1 MVRIV
6 LDLHD
11 EIYAAFVLARQAP
24 VTNVR
29 VMEDGIQ
36 LAQVTARKPYVYT
49 VPNNGSEHVFF
60 STSPRN
66 ERDWTTTITGTLPR
80 QLGAPLRK

>member
-1 MVRIV
+1 MVRII

-11 EIYAAFVLARQAP
+11 ERDAVLGPPRQAL

-29 VMEDGIQ
+29 VIEDGVQ
-36 LAQVTARKPYVYT
+36 LAQVMARKPHVYT

-60 STSPRN
+60 SYF
-66 ERDWTTTITGTLPR
+66 
-80 QLGAPLRK
+80 